1 MNPSSLHCRA
11 FLELPLVSDFL
22 HPLSLCP
29 HSDPPKDIK
38 TPFHKALHKIARVRF
53 FPTIFILHISFLFVL
68 LIMCV
73 PDITFDTEHSRHLS
87 NWHPSILVCRLLCLS
102 FFVFCS
108 KKRPSQRGSKSQ
120 DVGRC
125 RRSCYPLLALYTM
138 LPSGWKARFHRNRNR
153 TNRVLKDTISE

>member
-11 FLELPLVSDFL
+11 FLELALVSDFL

-29 HSDPPKDIK
+29 HCTLLKISRRHFIK
-38 TPFHKALHKIARVRF
+38 HFTKLHEWDF
-53 FPTIFILHISFLFVL
+53 FPQYL
-68 LIMCV
+68 
-73 PDITFDTEHSRHLS
+73 FDTFHFSLS
-87 NWHPSILVCRLLCLS
+87 YSLCVSLILRLIQNTVDVFLIDIPPFFMPSALLV

-125 RRSCYPLLALYTM
+125 RRSCYPLLAF
-138 LPSGWKARFHRNRNR
+138 PSGWKARFHRNRNR